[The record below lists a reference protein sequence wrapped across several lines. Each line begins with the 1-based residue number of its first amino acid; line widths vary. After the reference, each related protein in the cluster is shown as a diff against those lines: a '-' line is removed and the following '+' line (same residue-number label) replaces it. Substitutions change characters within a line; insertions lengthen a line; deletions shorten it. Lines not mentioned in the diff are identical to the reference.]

1 MEWGCGEPEVCLG
14 FRYYLENVE
23 DVDFYKFGQD
33 STLEEYN
40 NESNFNVVVYK
51 VNLNSTSDSSGGS
64 CSEGGSLF
72 ENFVNLQVLDGAKD
86 VTEYF
91 GTGKY
96 ARYDNKYYFY
106 PVDTSVNRNYHIS
119 ENRPPYSI
127 FFRPKNC
134 QTHTDYDPYV
144 GAGRGNGYLSGHIA
158 RCANFSLRSCH
169 CRRRKLIAPPLA
181 YHHPDG

>member
-1 MEWGCGEPEVCLG
+1 MKRNILLGFLLIGLVVMEWGCGEPEVCLG

-127 FFRPKNC
+127 FFKQMKPFDSVDTLSLTFRIYN
-134 QTHTDYDPYV
+134 QRYSFETTTDP
-144 GAGRGNGYLSGHIA
+144 I
-158 RCANFSLRSCH
+158 
-169 CRRRKLIAPPLA
+169 IITP
-181 YHHPDG
+181 